1 MTDSTPEQPNTPPPP
16 AEPPTVTEPSE
27 PKKRLNPLTA
37 GVLGLTL
44 GAGIVGAAWAITAN
58 NGPDEPAAFTL
69 EGTFTLTEDVS
80 SDGDGGCA
88 GRYDSGYD
96 DIREGTNVTVYGADG
111 DVVATGALGKSKE
124 VGYSCIFEVAVN
136 DIPKGEKFYKVE
148 VSHRGTL
155 QLSAE
160 EAENGELAA
169 SLG

>member
-1 MTDSTPEQPNTPPPP
+1 MHLRRSGSLLVRGLRRRGP
-16 AEPPTVTEPSE
+16 AC
-27 PKKRLNPLTA
+27 RL
-37 GVLGLTL
+37 V
-44 GAGIVGAAWAITAN
+44 
-58 NGPDEPAAFTL
+58 
-69 EGTFTLTEDVS
+69 GTFALTEDVS

-111 DVVATGALGKSKE
+111 GVVATGALGKSKD
-124 VGYSCIFEVAVN
+124 VGYSCVFEIAV
-136 DIPKGEKFYKVE
+136 DDVPKGEKFYKVE

-155 QLSAE
+155 QLSAK